1 MADLIINIK
10 VVKPNIR
17 LEDYELD
24 DGSSPTTLDQVASL
38 EQEFY
43 AEKYTLID
51 LFTQITDEEVTVTVQ
66 TSE

>member
-24 DGSSPTTLDQVASL
+24 DGSSPTTLDQVALL